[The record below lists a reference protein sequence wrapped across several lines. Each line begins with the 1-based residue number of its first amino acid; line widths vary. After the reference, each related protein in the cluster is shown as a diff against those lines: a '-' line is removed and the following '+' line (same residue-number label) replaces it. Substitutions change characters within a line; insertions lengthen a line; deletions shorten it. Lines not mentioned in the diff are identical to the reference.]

1 MCPGER
7 TRDILSFHLFSLA
20 LPLSYSLS
28 NSPHV
33 WRYFSK
39 VRRVRVITGGH
50 KGKSNLSHVQCMRK
64 EMFPE

>member
-1 MCPGER
+1 MASTRAGER

-20 LPLSYSLS
+20 LLLSY
-28 NSPHV
+28 SPHV

-39 VRRVRVITGGH
+39 VLRVRVITGGH
-50 KGKSNLSHVQCMRK
+50 KGRANLSHVQCMRK